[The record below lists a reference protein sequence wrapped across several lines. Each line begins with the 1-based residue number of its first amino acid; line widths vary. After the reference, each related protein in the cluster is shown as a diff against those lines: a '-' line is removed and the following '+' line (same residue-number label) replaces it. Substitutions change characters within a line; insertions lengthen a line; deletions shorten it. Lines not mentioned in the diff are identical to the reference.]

1 MVRITATINVKLVR
15 SKKFRMKKINKSIIG
30 IFYDC
35 LEKGT
40 TNVKP
45 KGTGPLKEK
54 FYVLK
59 FPVHTDLNTGTITIE
74 LKLRLYNDEKE
85 TKALVEELKIKL
97 RKELQSLGLYKITI
111 QKTQY

>member
-1 MVRITATINVKLVR
+1 MSN
-15 SKKFRMKKINKSIIG
+15 
-30 IFYDC
+30 
-35 LEKGT
+35 
-40 TNVKP
+40 P
-45 KGTGPLKEK
+45 KEQGPLKEK

-97 RKELQSLGLYKITI
+97 KKELQSLGLYKITI